1 MKEAITKPLKGQEKA
16 KAKGKTDA
24 RKAVSRR
31 EGVPPRAKVLS
42 DGTTVV
48 GIDIGERHVNLCE
61 IDSDDAVTETRLGN
75 TPKKLRE
82 QFEGKA
88 KRRIVLE
95 AGAHTR
101 WIAELLGELGHDVL
115 VVDPRRTKL
124 ISGSLYKDDRVDAQT
139 LAMLGRDAP
148 TLLKTI
154 PVRPLE
160 SQVVLTLV
168 RARAG
173 AVQGRTRIINAVRG
187 LLKPY
192 GYTTTKD
199 SRGAGFTAHIRAT
212 LDPILLR
219 LVDSLLVLIDTFNAE
234 IKRYDAD
241 IELVLP
247 RFAPDAV
254 HVTSINGVG
263 ALTVLYFVALVG
275 NPGRFEKTRDV
286 GPYLGL
292 CRRRQDSGDYRS
304 ELGITKAGDNL
315 MRALLANCAAYILGP
330 FGQDSDL
337 RQWGLKKVGGGSRAE
352 KKKAKIAVARK
363 LAVLILTLWKTG
375 RVYTPFRKP
384 ANEATKAA

>member
-16 KAKGKTDA
+16 KAKGK

-61 IDSDDAVTETRLGN
+61 IDSDDAVTETRLAN

-101 WIAELLGELGHDVL
+101 WIAELLGELGHQVL

-173 AVQGRTRIINAVRG
+173 PCRGVLGSSMRCVVFSSRMGIRRRRTAAA
-187 LLKPY
+187 L
-192 GYTTTKD
+192 
-199 SRGAGFTAHIRAT
+199 A
-212 LDPILLR
+212 LR
-219 LVDSLLVLIDTFNAE
+219 LTSERRWT
-234 IKRYDAD
+234 
-241 IELVLP
+241 
-247 RFAPDAV
+247 RF
-254 HVTSINGVG
+254 S
-263 ALTVLYFVALVG
+263 
-275 NPGRFEKTRDV
+275 
-286 GPYLGL
+286 
-292 CRRRQDSGDYRS
+292 SGWS
-304 ELGITKAGDNL
+304 
-315 MRALLANCAAYILGP
+315 
-330 FGQDSDL
+330 
-337 RQWGLKKVGGGSRAE
+337 
-352 KKKAKIAVARK
+352 
-363 LAVLILTLWKTG
+363 
-375 RVYTPFRKP
+375 TPFSC
-384 ANEATKAA
+384 